1 MSTKSNANLK
11 AVELNQSELDS
22 VIGGNSGMAKAAGQM
37 QASQVNN
44 NKMTSQIAQMQ
55 AQASMH
61 NAISSMNK
69 SIGSSIKSIGR

>member
-1 MSTKSNANLK
+1 MSTKLNANLK

-37 QASQVNN
+37 QASQAN

-61 NAISSMNK
+61 NAINSTTKN
-69 SIGSSIKSIGR
+69 I